1 MADGCLATTTRTL
14 FTLPWVL
21 DRLHVDGEWPAR
33 LTIRRGWAKAT
44 ARPWNDDGPE
54 AAIRLDRGSS
64 DFLKAAS
71 AHLATVSGGEVFS
84 SALYPPTTR
93 LWSRAGFRPFS
104 ELEMMERYL
113 GRGEPGP
120 EHAVETTTNPVW
132 PELVDVDRLA
142 FEGFWRMGE
151 LGLVEAMEAT
161 PRAVVIQVRRGEQ
174 LAGYALAGS
183 QLTMSFLQRVAV
195 APEFSGRGIGTS
207 LVLAAI
213 EWAAGQGAHTMV
225 LNVRPENEP
234 ALHIYEKLGFILAGT
249 KLQVLRFEG

>member
-1 MADGCLATTTRTL
+1 MADGCVATTTCTL
-14 FTLPWVL
+14 FTLPWVS
-21 DRLHVDGEWPAR
+21 DRLHLDGEWPAR

-64 DFLKAAS
+64 DFLKTAS
-71 AHLATVSGGEVFS
+71 AHLAAITGSSVFS
-84 SALYPPTTR
+84 SALYPPSTR

-104 ELEMMERYL
+104 ELDMMERYL

-120 EHAVETTTNPVW
+120 AHAAETTTDPDW
-132 PELVDVDRLA
+132 RALVEVDRLA
-142 FEGFWRMGE
+142 FDGFWRMGE
-151 LGLVEAMEAT
+151 LGLVEAMDAT
-161 PRAVVIQVRRGEQ
+161 PRAVVVQIRQGEH
-174 LAGYALAGS
+174 LAGYAIAGS

-195 APEFSGRGIGTS
+195 APAFSGRGIGTS
-207 LVLAAI
+207 LVRVAI
-213 EWAAGQGAHTMV
+213 EWASRQGAHTIV

-234 ALHIYEKLGFILAGT
+234 ARHVYEKLGFILTGT